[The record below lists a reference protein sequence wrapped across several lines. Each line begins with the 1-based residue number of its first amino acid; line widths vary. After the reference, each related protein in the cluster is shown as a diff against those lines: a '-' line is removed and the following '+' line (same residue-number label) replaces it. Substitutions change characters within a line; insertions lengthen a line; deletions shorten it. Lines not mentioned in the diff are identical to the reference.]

1 MNPAASWGVSLGS
14 TGPAS
19 SAPPTNTLR
28 AVRTR
33 AGTVSLRP
41 ASLPPRHTLPCAALL
56 PPPSL
61 LHTQVSK
68 LEGHEN
74 EVKSVAWSPCGNYLA
89 TCGRD
94 RTVWFWERGL
104 GEEYDCMDVKHGHS
118 QDVKCVAWHP
128 TRELLASCSYDD
140 SIRLWVCD
148 EGDWVCAAVLEGG
161 WSVFWLAVCW
171 EAASAVGFFPCTAT
185 GATRNERLA
194 ASGNGHLTSAHTHV
208 AD

>member
-1 MNPAASWGVSLGS
+1 LNEQPSECAARARPLAWQLRHERRCQVGQQSLCQHPNPS
-14 TGPAS
+14 P
-19 SAPPTNTLR
+19 N
-28 AVRTR
+28 
-33 AGTVSLRP
+33 
-41 ASLPPRHTLPCAALL
+41 LPPL
-56 PPPSL
+56 
-61 LHTQVSK
+61 TQVSK

-161 WSVFWLAVCW
+161 WRRVPTRARRPR
-171 EAASAVGFFPCTAT
+171 ASAS
-185 GATRNERLA
+185 A
-194 ASGNGHLTSAHTHV
+194 AVPVLLPSCIPLFVHCLAHTHV
-208 AD
+208 EPLAAHLNSHLRRTFHRHVTD